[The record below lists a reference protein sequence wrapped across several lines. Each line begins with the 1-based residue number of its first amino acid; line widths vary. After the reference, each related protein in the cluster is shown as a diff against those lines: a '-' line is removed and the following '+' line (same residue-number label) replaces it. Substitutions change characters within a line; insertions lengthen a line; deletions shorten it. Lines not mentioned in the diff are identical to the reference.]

1 MLKIIRRMVIAA
13 AALGLAAGMAVAKE
27 WKTVR
32 IGTEG
37 AYPPFNYFD
46 SSGKLQGFDI
56 DIAKALCEKM
66 KVKCVFVAQ
75 DWDGIIPG
83 LLAKKYDAIIASM
96 SITEERK
103 KKVDFTE
110 PYYRSPAIFVAPK
123 DTDITDT
130 SPKGMKGKVIGAQSS
145 TIHANYLEDNYKDS
159 TIKLYKT
166 QDEVNADLAAGRLD
180 AQLADKLV
188 LYEWL
193 KTKDGQC
200 CKFIGPDIKDP
211 RWFGEGAGIAV
222 RKEDQDLKAMFNKA
236 LKEILADGTYEKIN
250 KKYFPFSIY

>member
-1 MLKIIRRMVIAA
+1 MKLLAKFTVAA
-13 AALGLAAGMAVAKE
+13 LALGLAAGMAAAKE

-37 AYPPFNYFD
+37 AYPPFNFID
-46 SSGKLQGFDI
+46 SAGKLQGFDI
-56 DIAKALCEKM
+56 DIAKALCDKM

-83 LLAKKYDAIIASM
+83 LLAKKYDAIVASM
-96 SITEERK
+96 SITAERK
-103 KKVDFTE
+103 KKVDFTDK
-110 PYYRSPAIFVAPK
+110 YYSSPATFVAPK
-123 DTDITDT
+123 KTDITDI
-130 SPKGMKGKVIGAQSS
+130 SPKALAGKTIGAQSS
-145 TIHANYLEDNYKDS
+145 TIHSNYLEDNYKDS
-159 TIKLYKT
+159 KLKFYKT

-188 LYEWL
+188 LFEWL
-193 KTKDGQC
+193 KTKAGQC
-200 CKFIGPDIKDP
+200 CKFVGPGITDK

-236 LKEILADGTYEKIN
+236 LKEIIADGTYKKIN
-250 KKYFPFSIY
+250 MKYFPFSIY

>member
-1 MLKIIRRMVIAA
+1 MKRFTRLAVSIVAI
-13 AALGLAAGMAVAKE
+13 GLFAGVAMAKE

-46 SSGKLQGFDI
+46 SARQLQGFDI
-56 DIAKALCEKM
+56 DIAKALCDKM

-83 LLAKKYDAIIASM
+83 LLAKKYDAIVASM

-103 KKVDFTE
+103 KKVDFTD
-110 PYYRSPAIFVAPK
+110 PYYRSPAIFVAPR
-123 DTDITDT
+123 DTDITDV
-130 SPKGMKGKVIGAQSS
+130 SPKGMKGRTIGAQSS

-188 LYEWL
+188 LFEWL

-200 CKFIGPDIKDP
+200 CKFIGKDITDP
-211 RWFGEGAGIAV
+211 KWFGIGAGIAI

-236 LKEILADGTYEKIN
+236 LKEILADGTYARIN